1 MCSWTGRLSTIK
13 MSILSKAIHGFKAI
27 PIKAPKTSCRNG
39 KANSTMYMEPHETTN
54 GQIIIKKSEAEG
66 ITLLI
71 PKYITEL
78 PSSEECGAVVNTDVW
93 VPGKALLV

>member
-1 MCSWTGRLSTIK
+1 MIKQNVLTIF
-13 MSILSKAIHGFKAI
+13 MI
-27 PIKAPKTSCRNG
+27 PKQLKQIKPNVKAPKTSCRNG